1 MTIFGHD
8 HTMSSRQF
16 PPGTM
21 VDKWLKYGGILV
33 DPPNIYQI
41 STTVPAGFIPFCSM
55 ISYNSLHLYYKW
67 DHHLFFIII
76 WWNFNFK
83 SYFLFH
89 SHVIF
94 QHWMIEFRYWCVS
107 VSIKHDDTS
116 TIPKALT
123 EPFKHSSVHVH
134 WTSQHAMW
142 EATMSSCMYVL
153 LMDINW
159 SNVVCMGGA

>member
-1 MTIFGHD
+1 MDFSIIGQHLLLRRKEMGLPP
-8 HTMSSRQF
+8 HTSKSWPYLVMITQCPQDNSYLSVPWF
-16 PPGTM
+16 P
-21 VDKWLKYGGILV
+21 I
-33 DPPNIYQI
+33 IH
-41 STTVPAGFIPFCSM
+41 F
-55 ISYNSLHLYYKW
+55 HLYYKW

>member
-94 QHWMIEFRYWCVS
+94 QHWMIEFRYWCQVLMCIS
-107 VSIKHDDTS
+107 VN
-116 TIPKALT
+116 KAWWYSYNTQSLKVV
-123 EPFKHSSVHVH
+123 PMLFLFKSLI
-134 WTSQHAMW
+134 
-142 EATMSSCMYVL
+142 C
-153 LMDINW
+153 
-159 SNVVCMGGA
+159 